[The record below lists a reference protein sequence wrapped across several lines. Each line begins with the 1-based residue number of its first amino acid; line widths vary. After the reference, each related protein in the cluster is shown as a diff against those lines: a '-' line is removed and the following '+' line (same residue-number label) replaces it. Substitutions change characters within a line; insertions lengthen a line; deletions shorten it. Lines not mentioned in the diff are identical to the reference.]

1 MNRSDSITKIAAAL
15 VKAQATMGNAVKD
28 SKNPFFK
35 SNYADLNAV
44 REACLPALNANGVSV
59 LQPTVHVDGR
69 AYVETV
75 LLHESGEFISS
86 LTEVL
91 CAKQNDPQAHGSGI
105 SYARRYGLQSL
116 VNLGSADDDGEGA
129 MGRINSAPPKKNIVE
144 EVQAKAKGPAF
155 PQAAQAQGA
164 TNSTGV
170 ANTAPKKT
178 VSFNKPKAT
187 PVIETATQD
196 ISGDI
201 DL

>member
-1 MNRSDSITKIAAAL
+1 MNRSESITKIASAL
-15 VKAQATMGNAVKD
+15 VKAQGAMGNALKD

-35 SNYADLNAV
+35 SSYADLNAV

-59 LQPTVHVDGR
+59 LQPTVHVEGR

-129 MGRINSAPPKKNIVE
+129 MGRQGYASPPKRDLVA
-144 EVQAKAKGPAF
+144 EVKAGQEKSATKPAAD
-155 PQAAQAQGA
+155 AAPTAQTSNA
-164 TNSTGV
+164 SGV
-170 ANTAPKKT
+170 KKT
-178 VSFNKPKAT
+178 VGFNKPKPA
-187 PVIETATQD
+187 VRSAD
-196 ISGDI
+196 SGDI